1 MADTEKIINAVQIIH
16 EKILAP
22 VIYMCEDEHKIEFVC
37 FCGAK
42 TSRDDF
48 FDAGEKLCE
57 IFSVPVEVV
66 DILEYDA
73 EDSMEI
79 IDSAQLVFSEDPIIA
94 RIFEVGLAED
104 LKRSRMEL
112 SDMIKRKTET
122 GTYYLQ

>member
-22 VIYMCEDEHKIEFVC
+22 VIYMCEDEYKIEFVC

-48 FDAGEKLCE
+48 FEAGQK
-57 IFSVPVEVV
+57 ISTMFSIPVEVV

-73 EDSMEI
+73 EDGMDI
-79 IDSAQLVFSEDPIIA
+79 IGSAQLVFSEDPIIA
-94 RIFEVGLAED
+94 QIFEVSVAED
-104 LKRSRMEL
+104 LKRLRTEL